1 MPKTLLLADDSVVI
15 QKLVGLSFANED
27 FNLISTDNGDDA
39 VARAQA
45 IRPDIVLA
53 DVVMPGQNG
62 YQVCAALKAD
72 PELAQIPVLLLTGT
86 FESFDEARAQESGA
100 AGHISKPFEA
110 QNLVERVKSLLAD
123 APGQRPETHRISN
136 APENTSS
143 KPGEDI
149 TADAVLPTSS
159 QPSKPI
165 EEPSIFDL
173 DELLEDPLSTLQPR
187 QDPTAP
193 ASLSRDEEAFFA
205 DDTLTSGDFESQ
217 LLELTQAEIG
227 STNEDAIAQPQVV
240 LSEGNHSVDTAIYS
254 EWGAQDDEQPPRPTA
269 DPAATMSLPEPNTS
283 PEKLNPILQGKVH
296 ETLERIAWEALAD
309 LNDTIVRQVVERIE
323 AVAWEVIPQ
332 MAEILVK
339 EEIERLKAKQEE

>member
-27 FNLISTDNGDDA
+27 FNLILTDNGDDA
-39 VARAQA
+39 ISRARA

-62 YQVCAALKAD
+62 YEVCAALKAD

-110 QNLVERVKSLLAD
+110 QNLVERVNNLLAG
-123 APGQRPETHRISN
+123 APGLRSENPFISN
-136 APENTSS
+136 PSADPES

-149 TADAVLPTSS
+149 TADAVLPASAQASTS
-159 QPSKPI
+159 K
-165 EEPSIFDL
+165 EDPSIFDL
-173 DELLEDPLSTLQPR
+173 DELLADPMNDLQPR
-187 QDPTAP
+187 TEPTAP
-193 ASLSRDEEAFFA
+193 ASLSQDEEAFFA
-205 DDTLTSGDFESQ
+205 DDTLTAGDFESE
-217 LLELTQAEIG
+217 LLALTEAEIG
-227 STNEDAIAQPQVV
+227 STNEDATTQPRVV
-240 LSEGNHSVDTAIYS
+240 LSEGNRSVDTAIYS
-254 EWGAQDDEQPPRPTA
+254 EWGAQDGERRPTPEA
-269 DPAATMSLPEPNTS
+269 DPAETMSLPEPKT
-283 PEKLNPILQGKVH
+283 PPDKLNPILQEKVH
-296 ETLERIAWEALAD
+296 DTLERIAWEALAD
-309 LNDTIVRQVVERIE
+309 LNDTIVRQVVERVE